1 MMKMASS
8 VKVGDKVTT
17 TAEYDVNGTH
27 LASFVR
33 ETTYD
38 VIQVGG
44 EGLPDSRIVIGLG
57 SAVTAAVDIGTLTV
71 VNSDGSTKPAGK
83 ADPLDKYKD
92 KDNVLTSQG
101 IESGLTELLKKSVST
116 EILKYSMRLLGIPHQ
131 YTQYCDY
138 RTYSVS
144 KKSKDSLIGRTFAEN
159 IMFEAPVVTIIP
171 GKPLYL
177 PAAKNKQGITYGLM
191 SAANSDI
198 SVLFTALKD
207 EKMHENLRYY
217 DFQQDYLSYM
227 RYVNVMCATAAA
239 LLDLGGEKIDG
250 TPLTTYDWKN
260 YRWTAS
266 SYAYATA
273 TIWGETKKA
282 LSNVVDALKTYG
294 KKFLN
299 LLSGE
304 GEKTST
310 RTVRVFEEKDDD
322 ETVMEALEDMMTQ
335 MNFVQFYVDA
345 SSGLSESADNTTGA
359 SKLEGIFDSATD
371 MTKEIAFIGNSGGLD
386 ADAFAKA
393 VGDGADAMTT
403 KLTEEFDG
411 TMSGILQR
419 LSSNVSNVIK
429 GENIIFPEIYQSSKY
444 TKSYSITIDLR
455 APYGNKYSY
464 FMNVLV
470 PLFHL
475 MALAIPKQSTQNTY
489 SSPFLIKAYYPGVFA
504 CNMGIVSSIQIDKN
518 PSGDAWTV
526 DGFPNECKVTLNIT
540 DLYSDLTMSPSGDII
555 MFLSNSSLIE
565 YIATNCGVNL
575 TTPQLKNRMTRV
587 ATVIKQNF
595 GSMIEDT
602 VNIAVRGQLEY
613 LIASIA
619 GV

>member
-1 MMKMASS
+1 MASS

-17 TAEYDVNGTH
+17 NAEYDVNGTH

-44 EGLPDSRIVIGLG
+44 QGLPDSRIVIGLG
-57 SAVTAAVDIGTLTV
+57 SAVTAAVDIKTLTV
-71 VNSDGSTKPAGK
+71 VNSNGSTKPAGK
-83 ADPLDKYKD
+83 PDPLDKYKD
-92 KDNVLTSQG
+92 KDNVLTSKG
-101 IESGLTELLKKSVST
+101 IESGLTELLKKSVSSD
-116 EILKYSMRLLGIPHQ
+116 ILKYSMRLLGIPHQ
-131 YTQYCDY
+131 FTHYCDH

-144 KKSKDSLIGRTFAEN
+144 KKSKDTLIGRTFAEN

-177 PAAKNKQGITYGLM
+177 PAAKNKQGLSYGLM

-198 SVLFTALKD
+198 SVLFTALGE
-207 EKMHENLRYY
+207 EKMHEKLRYY

-227 RYVNVMCATAAA
+227 KYVNIMCATAAA
-239 LLDLGGEKIDG
+239 LLDLGGEKLDG
-250 TPLTTYDWKN
+250 VPLTTYDWKN
-260 YRWTAS
+260 YRWTADN
-266 SYAYATA
+266 YVYAT
-273 TIWGETKKA
+273 TNIWGATKKKTA
-282 LSNVVDALKTYG
+282 EVVDALKTYG

-299 LLSGE
+299 FISGND
-304 GEKTST
+304 KKVTNST
-310 RTVRVFEEKDDD
+310 VK
-322 ETVMEALEDMMTQ
+322 ALEDKEDQTLVEFWEEMMTQ

-345 SSGLSESADNTTGA
+345 SSGLSENAENSTSA
-359 SKLEGIFDSATD
+359 SKLEGIFDSASD

-386 ADAFAKA
+386 ADAFTKA
-393 VGDGADAMTT
+393 VDEGADAMIS
-403 KLTEEFDG
+403 KLTETFDG
-411 TMSGILQR
+411 TISGILSR
-419 LSSNVSNVIK
+419 LSSNVTNVIK
-429 GENIIFPEIYQSSKY
+429 GDTMIFPEIYQSSKY
-444 TKSYSITIDLR
+444 TKSYSITVDLR
-455 APYGNKYSY
+455 SPYGNKYSY

-470 PLFHL
+470 PLFHM
-475 MALAIPKQSTQNTY
+475 MALAIPKQSTANTY
-489 SSPFLIKAYYPGVFA
+489 SSPFLVKAYYPGVFA

-540 DLYSDLTMSPSGDII
+540 DLYSDLNITPAGDVVL
-555 MFLSNSSLIE
+555 FLSNSSLIE

-587 ATVIKQNF
+587 VTVIKQNF
-595 GSMIEDT
+595 GTIIEDT

-613 LIASIA
+613 LISSIA

>member
-101 IESGLTELLKKSVST
+101 IESGLTELLKKSVSS

-322 ETVMEALEDMMTQ
+322 EAVMVALEDMMTQ

-526 DGFPNECKVTLNIT
+526 DGFPNECKVTLNII
-540 DLYSDLTMSPSGDII
+540 DLYSDLNITPSGDVIL
-555 MFLSNSSLIE
+555 FLSNSSLIE

>member
-101 IESGLTELLKKSVST
+101 IESGLTELLKKSVSS

-177 PAAKNKQGITYGLM
+177 PAAKNKQGISYGLM

-207 EKMHENLRYY
+207 EKMHEKLRYY
-217 DFQQDYLSYM
+217 DFQQDYLTYM
-227 RYVNVMCATAAA
+227 KYVNVMCATAAA

-250 TPLTTYDWKN
+250 TPLTAYDWKN

-266 SYAYATA
+266 NYAYATA

-282 LSNVVDALKTYG
+282 VSNVVDALKTYG

-299 LLSGE
+299 LISGK
-304 GEKTST
+304 GETTSNQ
-310 RTVRVFEEKDDD
+310 TVRAFEDKDDK
-322 ETVMEALEDMMTQ
+322 TLTEALEDMMTQ

-359 SKLEGIFDSATD
+359 SKLEGMFDSATD

-386 ADAFAKA
+386 ADAFTKA
-393 VGDGADAMTT
+393 VDDGADAMIS
-403 KLTEEFDG
+403 KLTEGFDG
-411 TMSGILQR
+411 TMSGILSR
-419 LSSNVSNVIK
+419 LSSNVTNVIK
-429 GENIIFPEIYQSSKY
+429 GDNMIFPEIYQSSKY

-470 PLFHL
+470 PLFHI
-475 MALAIPKQSTQNTY
+475 MALSIPKQSTANTY

-504 CNMGIVSSIQIDKN
+504 CNMGIVNSIQIDKN

-540 DLYSDLTMSPSGDII
+540 DLYSDLNITPSGDVIL
-555 MFLSNSSLIE
+555 FLSNSSLIE

-595 GSMIEDT
+595 GTIIEDT

>member
-1 MMKMASS
+1 MASS

-27 LASFVR
+27 LCSFVR

-44 EGLPDSRIVIGLG
+44 EGLPDSRIVIGIG
-57 SAVTAAVDIGTLTV
+57 SAVTAAVDIDTLTV
-71 VNSDGSTKPAGK
+71 VNSSESTASAGK

-92 KDNVLTSQG
+92 KDNILTSKG
-101 IESGLTELLKKSVST
+101 IESGLTELLKKSVSSD
-116 EILKYSMRLLGIPHQ
+116 ILKYSMRLFGIPHQ
-131 YTQYCDY
+131 FTHYCDY

-144 KKSKDSLIGRTFAEN
+144 KKSKDTLIGRTFAEN
-159 IMFEAPVVTIIP
+159 IMFEAPVVSIIP
-171 GKPLYL
+171 GKPIFL
-177 PAAKNKQGITYGLM
+177 PAAKNKQGIAYGLM
-191 SAANSDI
+191 SAANSDV
-198 SVLFTALKD
+198 SVLFSALD
-207 EKMHENLRYY
+207 NEKLHEKLRYY
-217 DFQQDYLSYM
+217 DFQQDYIEYM
-227 RYVNVMCATAAA
+227 KYVNIMCAVAAA

-250 TPLTTYDWKN
+250 TPLTAYDWKN

-266 SYAYATA
+266 SYAYATT

-282 LSNVVDALKTYG
+282 MTGVVDSLKTYG

-299 LLSGE
+299 LISGK
-304 GEKTST
+304 GSTTSKK
-310 RTVRVFEEKDDD
+310 TVRAFEDKDDKTLT
-322 ETVMEALEDMMTQ
+322 EVLENMMTQ

-345 SSGLSESADNTTGA
+345 SSGLSESADNATSP
-359 SKLEGIFDSATD
+359 SKLEDSFNAASD
-371 MTKEIAFIGNSGGLD
+371 MTKEIAFIGNSGGLP
-386 ADAFAKA
+386 ATEFTETAAE
-393 VGDGADAMTT
+393 GADAMVN
-403 KLTEEFDG
+403 KLTEDFDG
-411 TMSGILQR
+411 AMSGILKR
-419 LSSNVSNVIK
+419 LSSNVTNVVK
-429 GENIIFPEIYQSSKY
+429 GENIIFPEIYQNSKY
-444 TKSYSITIDLR
+444 TKNYSITVDLR

-464 FMNVLV
+464 FVNVLV

-475 MALAIPKQSTQNTY
+475 MALTVPKQSTANTY

-540 DLYSDLTMSPSGDII
+540 DLYSDLNITPAGDVI
-555 MFLSNSSLIE
+555 MFLANSSLIE

-595 GSMIEDT
+595 GTIIEDT
-602 VNIAVRGQLEY
+602 VNIAVRGQLEN